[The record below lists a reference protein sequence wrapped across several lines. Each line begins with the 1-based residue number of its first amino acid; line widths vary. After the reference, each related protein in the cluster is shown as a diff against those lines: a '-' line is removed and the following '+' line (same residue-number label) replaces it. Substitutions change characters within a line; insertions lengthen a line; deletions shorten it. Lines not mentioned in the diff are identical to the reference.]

1 MLNKINLSKIKLFL
15 LITFIFNTYLMAIDS
30 DLENIFKSKNIEET
44 LVLQSLTTDKTYI
57 YNEKRANLLLSPA
70 STFKIPHTLIALN
83 EGIISSDSIILWD
96 KTDKG
101 MTPWNKDQTLESAF
115 KFSCVWCYKEFTS
128 KIAASKY
135 KEYLEKLNY
144 GNKTIGTDV
153 SDFWLD
159 GSLKITALEQV
170 DFLKKLYK
178 NDLPFKI
185 EHINTLKNIMI
196 EEKNENFTLRAKSGW
211 STRFE
216 FESGWYV
223 GYIET
228 KEDVWFF
235 ATNLITH
242 GQKDLPLRKE
252 ITMEVLKI
260 KGIIN

>member
-1 MLNKINLSKIKLFL
+1 MFNKINLSKIKLFL
-15 LITFIFNTYLMAIDS
+15 LTIFIFNSFLMAMDK
-30 DLENIFKSKNIEET
+30 DLGNIFKNKNIEGT
-44 LVLQSLTTDKTYI
+44 LVLESLNTNKTYI
-57 YNEKRANLLLSPA
+57 YDEKRANLLLSPA

-83 EGIISSDSIILWD
+83 EGVISADSIIIWD

-101 MTPWNKDQTLESAF
+101 MTHWNKDQTLESAF
-115 KFSCVWCYKEFTS
+115 KVSCVWCYKEFTS

-144 GNKTIGTDV
+144 GNKTIGLDV

-159 GSLKITALEQV
+159 GSLKITALGEV

-178 NDLPFKI
+178 NDLPFNI
-185 EHINTLKNIMI
+185 EHINTLKSIMI

-216 FESGWYV
+216 FESAWYV

-228 KEDVWFF
+228 KEEVWFF

-252 ITMEVLKI
+252 ITLEALKI

>member
-1 MLNKINLSKIKLFL
+1 MLNQIKLSKIKLFL
-15 LITFIFNTYLMAIDS
+15 MISFIFNSFLFATDS
-30 DLENIFKSKNIEET
+30 QLESIFKSKNIEGT
-44 LVLQSLTTDKTYI
+44 LVLESLNTKKTYI
-57 YNEKRANLLLSPA
+57 YNEKKAETFLSPA

-83 EGIISSDSIILWD
+83 EGVISADSIILWD

-101 MTPWNKDQTLESAF
+101 MTPWNKDQTLESAY
-115 KFSCVWCYKEFTS
+115 KVSCVWCYKEFTL
-128 KIAASKY
+128 KIGAQKY

-144 GNKTIGTDV
+144 GNKTIGADV

-159 GSLKITALEQV
+159 GSLKITPLGQI

-185 EHINTLKNIMI
+185 ENINTLKNIMI
-196 EEKNENFTLRAKSGW
+196 EEKNTDFTLRAKSGW

-216 FESGWYV
+216 KQSGWYV

-228 KEDVWFF
+228 KDDVWFF
-235 ATNLITH
+235 ITNIVTN

-252 ITMEVLKI
+252 ITIEALKI